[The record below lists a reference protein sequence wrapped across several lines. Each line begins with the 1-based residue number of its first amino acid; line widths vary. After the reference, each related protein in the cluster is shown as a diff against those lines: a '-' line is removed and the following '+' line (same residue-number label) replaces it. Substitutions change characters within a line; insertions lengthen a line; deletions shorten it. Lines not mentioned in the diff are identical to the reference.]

1 MIQTTPIAAVQRKRS
16 IDRSSWD
23 VVTVWDERA
32 VTRMGGVQR

>member
-1 MIQTTPIAAVQRKRS
+1 MIYITPIAAQRKRS

-32 VTRMGGVQR
+32 ATKMGGGRR

>member
-1 MIQTTPIAAVQRKRS
+1 MIHITPIAAQRKRP

-32 VTRMGGVQR
+32 ATRMGGVQR